1 MSWLQQLKQQARELN
16 REVAALFL
24 AARHPRTPWYA
35 KLLMLSIVAYAVS
48 PIDLIP
54 DFVPVIGLL
63 DDLLLLPLGIA
74 IVLRMIPET
83 VLVECR
89 AQAQMNEK
97 ERTRFG
103 RFGAIGVALIWL
115 MLLILAASWAFRAL
129 SQSRPDAE
137 PPVAVAAPQAVK
149 VLRPVAQDSI
159 SDIQNLRDRGN
170 AESRGRNHSGT
181 ALESLGG
188 F

>member
-1 MSWLQQLKQQARELN
+1 MPWLQELRQKARELN
-16 REVAALFL
+16 REVAALFR

-35 KLLMLSIVAYAVS
+35 KLLMLMIVAYAVS

-63 DDLLLLPLGIA
+63 DDVLLLPLGIA

-83 VLVECR
+83 VMAECR

-115 MLLILAASWAFRAL
+115 LLLILAASWAYRAF
-129 SQSRPDAE
+129 SQSQVDAE
-137 PPVAVAAPQAVK
+137 TPVAADANLLPK
-149 VLRPVAQDSI
+149 SLTLRA
-159 SDIQNLRDRGN
+159 DRSEMLNGQIW
-170 AESRGRNHSGT
+170 SKKDK
-181 ALESLGG
+181 SL
-188 F
+188 